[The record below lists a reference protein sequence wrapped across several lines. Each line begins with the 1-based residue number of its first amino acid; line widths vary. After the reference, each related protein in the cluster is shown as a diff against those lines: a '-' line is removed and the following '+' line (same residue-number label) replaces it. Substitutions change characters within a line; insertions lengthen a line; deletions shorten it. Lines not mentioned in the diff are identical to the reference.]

1 MSNLETRAFDA
12 LVDTDTR
19 TIVGIAVPYNEE
31 IAIGNNTLERFS
43 PGAIQSVEN
52 VKLLYGHDG
61 VPIGKIVE
69 GRETD
74 AGFEITAYISET
86 PRGDEI
92 LTLLKDDVLNR
103 FSVGFI
109 PVENERDGQTVV
121 RKLVEL
127 LEVSVVPFSAYS
139 LATINEVREEVELND
154 APDETLNEQEQETNS
169 MDNVELTADVRTVQD
184 EVAELRRV
192 VESGMTV
199 ATPAVIGAEF
209 RSQGEFAKALAAG
222 DTGAKELATR
232 AASTS
237 ADTVALPGW
246 LGYID
251 NLIVNNRPTVSAF
264 SRGALPA
271 AGLTVEY
278 AQVTT
283 NTLAVGVQDPENEA
297 LSFGNLTIDTT
308 SANVKTYGGYTSMSR
323 QAIERSTVNYL
334 DTAFRALT
342 IQYAKATNAALVAD
356 LAALTWTSQTFDAD
370 GGTAAS
376 LAEGIANGAAYI
388 YENTGLRPEFIL
400 ADPDAYVT
408 IVKIAASDGRPV
420 LSTNG
425 DGSNTVGSANIP
437 GLAGQV
443 FGLPVIVDPALASG
457 TVYMANSQAVQ
468 TLESAGSPVRL
479 SSGDITT
486 LTDDV
491 SVYGY
496 MAVIKPFLDAIV
508 KLDVTA

>member
-1 MSNLETRAFDA
+1 MSNIETRDFRGI
-12 LVDTDTR
+12 VDTDSR
-19 TIVGIAVPYNEE
+19 TITGIAVPYGQE
-31 IAIGNNTLERFS
+31 IALGGNTNERFAA
-43 PGAIQSVEN
+43 GAIQSIED
-52 VKLLYGHDG
+52 VKLFYGHEE
-61 VPIGKIVE
+61 PIGKVIE
-69 GRETD
+69 GHDTD

-86 PRGDEI
+86 TRGEEV
-92 LTLLKDDVLNR
+92 LTLLRDGVLNR

-109 PVENERDGQTVV
+109 PVENEHDGNTVV
-121 RKLVEL
+121 RTLVDL
-127 LEVSVVPFSAYS
+127 KEVSVVPFPAYDGAKIS
-139 LATINEVREEVELND
+139 EVREEIEVI
-154 APDETLNEQEQETNS
+154 DEPTEPLIEQESETMSENI
-169 MDNVELTADVRTVQD
+169 ELDVRTVQD

-192 VESGMTV
+192 IEAGMTIQT
-199 ATPAVIGAEF
+199 APAADTKF
-209 RSQGEFAKALAAG
+209 RSQGEFVKALASG
-222 DTGAKELATR
+222 DADAKELAVR

-251 NLIVNNRPTVSAF
+251 NLVANNRPTVSAF

-278 AQVTT
+278 AQVSS

-297 LSFGNLTIDTT
+297 LSFGNLSIDTT
-308 SANVKTYGGYTSMSR
+308 SAAVKTYGGYTSFSR
-323 QAIERSTVNYL
+323 QTVERSTVNYL
-334 DTAFRALT
+334 DTAFRALS

-388 YENTGLRPEFIL
+388 YEHTGLRPEFIL

-408 IVKIAASDGRPV
+408 IVKVAASDGRPV

-425 DGSNTVGSANIP
+425 DGSNTIGSANIP
-437 GLAGQV
+437 GLAGSV

-457 TVYMANSQAVQ
+457 TVYMANSAAVQ

-479 SSGDITT
+479 TAGDVTT
-486 LTDDV
+486 LTDDI

-496 MAVIKPFLDAIV
+496 MAIIKPFLDAIV